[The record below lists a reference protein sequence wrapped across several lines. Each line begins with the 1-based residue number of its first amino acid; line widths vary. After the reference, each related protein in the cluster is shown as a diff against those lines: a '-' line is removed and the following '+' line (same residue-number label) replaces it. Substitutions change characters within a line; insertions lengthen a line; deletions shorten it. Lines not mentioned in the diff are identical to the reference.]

1 MDMLTSLI
9 LIGGGS
15 LALIGGWLAGK
26 WTDLDW
32 RCAQL
37 RKYLKKNFVVL
48 NILEGDQRSISSR
61 VVNAD
66 NEIIQVDNYMWAL
79 TKGEIYRK
87 DKRAVGTKIEKGN
100 VFWGN
105 QGAPNIWVTKS
116 SIKPISLDQE
126 KESHVKP
133 DEVGSVINAWNSNEE
148 QKRIGAD
155 KNRQTLLMAI
165 AFLTFLA
172 VAFAFIAMDNSGK
185 TLEAVKS
192 GATTAATVLPAGGVL
207 QNNSIV
213 VKPPTNPSQG
223 GSR

>member
-1 MDMLTSLI
+1 MDLMTSLI
-9 LIGGGS
+9 GVGGAS
-15 LALIGGWLAGK
+15 IALMLGWVAGR
-26 WTDLDW
+26 WADLDW
-32 RCAQL
+32 QCAQK

-48 NILEGDQRSISSR
+48 NILEGDQKSISSR

-66 NEIIQVDNYMWAL
+66 NEVIQVDNYMWAL

-87 DKRAVGTKIEKGN
+87 DKRSIGTKLEKGN

-105 QGAPNIWVTKS
+105 QGSPNVWVTKS
-116 SIKPISLDQE
+116 GIKPISLDQE
-126 KESHVKP
+126 RETNVKP

-165 AFLTFLA
+165 AFLVFLA

-185 TLEAVKS
+185 TLEAIKS
-192 GATTAATVLPAGGVL
+192 GSTVAGAIIPAGGSL

-213 VKPPTNPSQG
+213 VKPPTSNSQG